1 MGPTCNQTPPAHGL
15 TPKGNPRMTATGM
28 RSMAE
33 TKLPLFGVAHFRKPR

>member
-1 MGPTCNQTPPAHGL
+1 MREPCNQTPPAHGL

-33 TKLPLFGVAHFRKPR
+33 TKLPPFGVARFRKPR